1 MSTKNP
7 YPMELCDFKSDF
19 WMPFS
24 HLKILELKSWK
35 LKIEKKITQDSKD
48 FEDSLKD
55 KVAEID
61 PVLIKE
67 FTIAEDKEFLTYN

>member
-1 MSTKNP
+1 MEVKN
-7 YPMELCDFKSDF
+7 
-19 WMPFS
+19 W
-24 HLKILELKSWK
+24 
-35 LKIEKKITQDSKD
+35 KKITQDSKD

-67 FTIAEDKEFLTYN
+67 FTIAEDKEFLTYNWELEKSNDFASLIWSTIFVVR